1 MGLVNND
8 SFTFKSGATAQGTYL
23 CVSGPAFMVQDS
35 TSPTGYLA
43 TTTLETYYDKKA
55 RTEGKAPM
63 QIEDLQLPVDP
74 SGVYAIIFGGL

>member
-1 MGLVNND
+1 
-8 SFTFKSGATAQGTYL
+8 
-23 CVSGPAFMVQDS
+23 MVQDS